1 MLPSTKPLV
10 TALPAFCLW
19 NPSTAPLAAVPLLL
33 YNCRAWLK
41 VAAPVKVAFAFTTSV
56 FALLA
61 PMTALPNAA
70 KALPAV
76 MLTGPLNN
84 TGAVNLDVAW
94 TVISWL
100 LLLPSVTLP

>member
-19 NPSTAPLAAVPLLL
+19 NPSTAPLAPVPLLL
-33 YNCRAWLK
+33 YICRAWLK
-41 VAAPVKVAFAFTTSV
+41 VAAPVKDAFAFTTSV
-56 FALLA
+56 FELLA
-61 PMTALPNAA
+61 PITALPIAA

-76 MLTGPLNN
+76 MLTGALKN
-84 TGAVNLDVAW
+84 TGAEKLDVAW

-100 LLLPSVTLP
+100 LLVPSVALP